1 MGLTFSYIRSPAP
14 LKNHFYGWGY
24 IIDVLKSRLTLKEN
38 APVLDTWAD
47 SYHDDH
53 QLDLL
58 ENNQWVGILHSVTS
72 EALAFNLNRFFSSQV
87 YNECGD
93 NCILLLTTSEHSRK
107 YCLSKTSIPVKTL
120 LHPKPDTGHYFDLDF
135 YLSQPI
141 LRHSGFFGRN
151 IEKFIYFNSNIRKVI
166 YCDRP
171 HRAKIYLNSLKN
183 NQSII
188 FRDGY
193 LQAED
198 YINIFTRSIGFSFYD
213 DCSASTAILEHIM
226 THTPVLVNRI
236 PPIVEYL
243 GEDYP
248 MYLDDLSENADK
260 LLMDRIFLQ
269 EVSDYLSTRSK
280 KKELSVNYFIDFF
293 KKL

>member
-1 MGLTFSYIRSPAP
+1 MKFSYIRNTAP
-14 LKNHFYGWGY
+14 ESDHYFGWGY
-24 IIDVLKSRLTLKEN
+24 IINQLKSEIILDKDGI
-38 APVLDTWAD
+38 VLDTWAD
-47 SYHDDH
+47 
-53 QLDLL
+53 QLDLD
-58 ENNQWVGILHSVTS
+58 Q
-72 EALAFNLNRFFSSQV
+72 FNLLSNNTWIGIVHYPPSRAVDYHLDRLLESDMFKKTQV
-87 YNECGD
+87 
-93 NCILLLTTSEHSRK
+93 NCKLLLATSEHSKK
-107 YCLSKTSIPVKTL
+107 YIQSKTKVPVKTL
-120 LHPKPDTGHYFDLDF
+120 LHPKPDTGDYFDLDF
-135 YLSQPI
+135 YLAQPT
-141 LRHSGFFGRN
+141 LRHSGFFARN
-151 IEKFIYFNSNIRKVI
+151 IEKFISFNSNIQKVI

-236 PPIVEYL
+236 PPNVEYL

-269 EVSDYLSTRSK
+269 EVSDYLSSRSK

-293 KKL
+293 KNL

>member
-1 MGLTFSYIRSPAP
+1 LTFSYIRNVAP
-14 LKNHFYGWGY
+14 ESNHYFGWGY
-24 IIDVLKSRLTLKEN
+24 IINKLKSEIVLDEN
-38 APVLDTWAD
+38 GIVLDTWVDRFDRDQFNLLSNNPWIGIAHFPP
-47 SYHDDH
+47 SPARS
-53 QLDLL
+53 QNLDRLL
-58 ENNQWVGILHSVTS
+58 ESDMFRKTQ
-72 EALAFNLNRFFSSQV
+72 Q
-87 YNECGD
+87 
-93 NCILLLTTSEHSRK
+93 NCKLLLATSDHSTK
-107 YCLSKTSIPVKTL
+107 YIQSKTKVPTQTL

-135 YLSQPI
+135 YLAQPI

-151 IEKFIYFNSNIRKVI
+151 IEKFISFNSNIQKVI

-188 FRDGY
+188 FHDGY

>member
-1 MGLTFSYIRSPAP
+1 MLFSYVRSPAP
-14 LKNHFYGWGY
+14 LENHFYGWGY
-24 IIDVLKSRLTLKEN
+24 IIETLKSRLIFDKN

-47 SYHDDH
+47 SYHDEN
-53 QLDLL
+53 QLYLL
-58 ENNQWVGILHSVTS
+58 KNNQWVGILHSLTS
-72 EALAFNLNRFFSSQV
+72 ESREFNLNRFFSSRV
-87 YNECGD
+87 YNKCRD
-93 NCILLLTTSEHSRK
+93 NCMLLLTTSEHSRK

-135 YLSQPI
+135 YLTQPI

-151 IEKFIYFNSNIRKVI
+151 IEYFISFNSNIQKVI

-171 HRAKIYLNSLKN
+171 NRSKIYLNSLKN
-183 NQSII
+183 NQNII

-236 PPIVEYL
+236 PAIEEYL
-243 GEDYP
+243 GKDYP
-248 MYLDDLSENADK
+248 MYIDDLPKNTDK
-260 LLMDRIFLQ
+260 LLIDRIFLQ
-269 EVSDYLSTRSK
+269 EVSDYLLVRSK
-280 KKELSVNYFIDFF
+280 KKELSVQYFIDFF